1 MTAEPESGS
10 PAAIDAEDVL
20 DAAADAFVND
30 GLDALTF
37 RRIAGRLGVADR
49 AITELFRSV
58 EDVLAAMLER
68 EYLGMFHA
76 IVEQMERDP
85 LGGRLSRI
93 YRYVLSAVHERPLAR
108 SMYLMERS
116 DLSRILRLT
125 RGYAFD
131 PQLSIGPD
139 LIDRMKA
146 AGTVRRD
153 VSSTALAAVV
163 SATSAGAA
171 LLAPKPRLGD
181 VVDGMVHLLE
191 RCADTDDTDTSR
203 GKAAL
208 IAYADELAARQD
220 EQAP

>member
-1 MTAEPESGS
+1 M
-10 PAAIDAEDVL
+10 L

-93 YRYVLSAVHERPLAR
+93 YRYVLSAVHERPRAIDVPHGALRPQPDPAADPR
-108 SMYLMERS
+108 LRLRPAAQHRPRPHRS
-116 DLSRILRLT
+116 DEG
-125 RGYAFD
+125 RGH
-131 PQLSIGPD
+131 GP
-139 LIDRMKA
+139 A
-146 AGTVRRD
+146 RRELD
-153 VSSTALAAVV
+153 GAAAVV

-171 LLAPKPRLGD
+171 LLGPEAPAGRRGRRHGAPAGALRRHRRHRHLPRQG
-181 VVDGMVHLLE
+181 GVHRL
-191 RCADTDDTDTSR
+191 RRRT
-203 GKAAL
+203 AAL
-208 IAYADELAARQD
+208 QD
-220 EQAP
+220 EPGSP